1 MLIVPLFHFTN
12 MENYLIILLCIAAF
26 FAGFVDA
33 IVGGG
38 GLIQTPVAMILLP
51 NLAVANIIGSLKIP
65 AFSGTSF
72 AAYQYLKKVQMN
84 WKLLSIMA
92 IVAFCAAFLGS
103 NLLTL
108 VHNDFM
114 KPLLL
119 VILTLIAIYTFTKK
133 DFGIHKAKEHTVKRQ
148 LLLAVLMSV
157 CIGFYDGFIGP
168 GTGSFLVLGFVSVL
182 GFDFLHASANAKM
195 VNLATNFGSICLFIL
210 KGKIIWAIAIPMAVC
225 NAIGGWVGAKL
236 AIKKG
241 NAFIRIFFLIVVI
254 GTLIRFGYDVFW
266 K

>member
-1 MLIVPLFHFTN
+1 
-12 MENYLIILLCIAAF
+12 METYIIILLCIASF

-38 GLIQTPVAMILLP
+38 GLIQTPVALILLP
-51 NLAVANIIGSLKIP
+51 NYAVSSILGSLKIP

-84 WKLLSIMA
+84 WKLLFIMA
-92 IVAFCAAFLGS
+92 VFAFCSAFLGS
-103 NLLTL
+103 TLLTK
-108 VHNDFM
+108 VSNDFM

-119 VILTLIAIYTFTKK
+119 VILTLIAIYTFKK
-133 DFGIHKAKEHTVKRQ
+133 KNFGQHQEKEFSEKKQ
-148 LLLAVLMSV
+148 ILFAIIISI

-168 GTGSFLVLGFVSVL
+168 GTGSFLVLAFVSVL

-195 VNLATNFGSICLFIL
+195 VNLATNFGSICLFVL
-210 KGKIIWAIAIPMAVC
+210 KGKMIWAIAIPMAFC
-225 NAIGGWVGAKL
+225 NAFGGWVGAKI
-236 AIKKG
+236 AISKG
-241 NAFIRIFFLIVVI
+241 NGFIRIFFLIVVI
-254 GTLIRFGYDVFW
+254 GTLIRFSYDVFF

>member
-1 MLIVPLFHFTN
+1 
-12 MENYLIILLCIAAF
+12 METYIIILLCVAAF

-38 GLIQTPVAMILLP
+38 GLIQTPVALILMP
-51 NLAVANIIGSLKIP
+51 NLAVSSIIGSLKIP

-72 AAYQYLKKVQMN
+72 AANQYLKKVDMN

-92 IVAFCAAFLGS
+92 IVAFASAFLGS
-103 NLLTL
+103 NLLTK

-119 VILTLIAIYTFTKK
+119 VMLILIAIYTFIKK
-133 DFGIHKAKEHTVKRQ
+133 DFGIHQEKEHTVKRQ
-148 LLLAVLMSV
+148 ILLAVSMSI

-195 VNLATNFGSICLFIL
+195 VNLATNFGSICLFVL
-210 KGKIIWAIAIPMAVC
+210 KGKIIWAIAFPMAVC
-225 NAIGGWVGAKL
+225 NAFGGWIGAKL

-241 NAFIRIFFLIVVI
+241 NGFIRIFFLIVVI
-254 GTLIRFGYDVFW
+254 GTLLRFGYDVLF

>member
-1 MLIVPLFHFTN
+1 
-12 MENYLIILLCIAAF
+12 METYIIIFLCIAAF

-51 NLAVANIIGSLKIP
+51 NLTVANIIGSLKIP

-92 IVAFCAAFLGS
+92 VVAFSAAFLGS

-119 VILTLIAIYTFTKK
+119 IVLTLIAIYTFTKK
-133 DFGIHKAKEHTVKRQ
+133 DFGIHKAKEHSVKKQ

-210 KGKIIWAIAIPMAVC
+210 KGKIIWAIAIPMAIC

-241 NAFIRIFFLIVVI
+241 NAFIRVFFLVVVI

>member
-1 MLIVPLFHFTN
+1 
-12 MENYLIILLCIAAF
+12 METYIIILLCIAAF

-38 GLIQTPVAMILLP
+38 GLIQTPVALILLP
-51 NLAVANIIGSLKIP
+51 NLAVSSIIGSLKIP

-72 AAYQYLKKVQMN
+72 AANQYLKKVDMN

-92 IVAFCAAFLGS
+92 IVAFASAFLGS
-103 NLLTL
+103 HLLTK

-114 KPLLL
+114 KPILL
-119 VILTLIAIYTFTKK
+119 VVLTLIAIYTFTKK
-133 DFGIHKAKEHTVKRQ
+133 DFGIHQAKEHTVKRQ
-148 LLLAVLMSV
+148 FLLAVSMSI

-195 VNLATNFGSICLFIL
+195 VNLATNFGSICLFVL

-225 NAIGGWVGAKL
+225 NAIGGWTGAKL

-241 NAFIRIFFLIVVI
+241 NGFIRIFFLIVVI
-254 GTLIRFGYDVFW
+254 GTLLRFGYDVLF